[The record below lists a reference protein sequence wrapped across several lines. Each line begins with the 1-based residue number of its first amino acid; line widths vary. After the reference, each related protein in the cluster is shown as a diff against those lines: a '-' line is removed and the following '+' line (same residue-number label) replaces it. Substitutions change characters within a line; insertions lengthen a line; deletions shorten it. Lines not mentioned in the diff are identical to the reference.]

1 MRNQFLNA
9 KLGLTYQT
17 ISFDQE
23 INGRFSPMKRVNVV
37 GAGAAGLAA
46 AVRLKSE
53 GYDVHLYEK
62 NSKVGGKMYQIN
74 EEGYRFDVGPTLVMT
89 PAVYRE
95 VFELAGRDPDDYIPM
110 KRLDPMMGVSYKD
123 GTYFNVSNDLV
134 EIMRDVEAISE
145 KDAAGLLKF
154 LSSIYERFQ
163 TANNKI
169 LNRSYRK
176 LSDFINPGSLVDL
189 YKLKTFDNAYHEMSK
204 YMDSDY
210 IIKLFAFQTLYIG
223 ISPHSGPSL
232 YNMIPML
239 ELFYGIWHLEGGMHS
254 MAQGMARLFE
264 ELGGTIHLNSEV
276 EEILIENKEAK
287 GIRVQGEEILSD
299 YTMVNADFPY
309 AMKHLIP
316 DEKKRGK
323 YSDQKVDKMEYSCS
337 CFILYLGVD
346 KHYPTEAAH
355 TFHIAEDFDRNVADI
370 FDNGVP
376 PEDPSIYVFN
386 LNAVS
391 EDLAPEGR
399 QALYILVPVPE
410 LSLYDDWSEE
420 NIQAYRQRILDTL
433 AEKEPFTDLEEHIV
447 FERIYTPRNFEENFN
462 AFNGATFGL
471 KPTLLQ
477 SAYFRPHN
485 KFDYAENLYFC
496 GSSIHPGAG
505 VPTVLQSAR
514 LSVDELL
521 KDDGRG

>member
-1 MRNQFLNA
+1 
-9 KLGLTYQT
+9 
-17 ISFDQE
+17 
-23 INGRFSPMKRVNVV
+23 MKRVNIV
-37 GAGAAGLAA
+37 GAGTAGLAA
-46 AVRLKSE
+46 AVRLQNE

-74 EEGYRFDVGPTLVMT
+74 EEGYRFDVGPTIVMT
-89 PAVYRE
+89 PEIYRE
-95 VFELAGRDPDDYIPM
+95 VFEAAGRNADDYIPM

-123 GTYFNVSNDLV
+123 GTYLKVSNDLV
-134 EIMRDVEAISE
+134 DIMQSLEEISE
-145 KDAAGLLKF
+145 KDALGFIQF
-154 LSSIYERFQ
+154 LSSIYERFLV
-163 TANNKI
+163 ANNKI

-176 LSDFINPGSLVDL
+176 LSDFINPSSLADL
-189 YKLKTFDNAYHEMSK
+189 YKLKTFNNAYNEMSN
-204 YMDSDY
+204 YLDSDY

-239 ELFYGIWHLEGGMHS
+239 ELFYGVWHLEGGMYS
-254 MAQGMARLFE
+254 MAQGMERLFK

-287 GIRVQGEEILSD
+287 GIRVQGKDILSD

-323 YSDQKVDKMEYSCS
+323 YSDQKIDKMEYSCS
-337 CFILYLGVD
+337 CFILYLGLD
-346 KHYPTEAAH
+346 KKYPTQSAH
-355 TFHIAEDFDRNVADI
+355 TFHMAEDFDRNVADI
-370 FDNGVP
+370 FDQGVP
-376 PEDPSIYVFN
+376 PEDPSIYVYN
-386 LNAVS
+386 LNEAS
-391 EDLAPEGR
+391 EDLVPEGR
-399 QALYILVPVPE
+399 QGLYVLVPVPE

-420 NIQAYRQRILDTL
+420 SVDAYRKVVLDTL
-433 AEKEPFTDLEEHIV
+433 AEKEMFRDLEEHIV
-447 FERIYTPRNFEENFN
+447 FERIYTPKNFEKDFG
-462 AFNGATFGL
+462 AYHGATFGL

-505 VPTVLQSAR
+505 VPTVLQSAQ
-514 LSVDELL
+514 LSVNELL
-521 KDDGRG
+521 KDDGGV